1 MNSCT
6 LHYYCYNVFIKKE
19 GEDAYLEQ
27 VQHVQRLIDA

>member
-6 LHYYCYNVFIKKE
+6 LHYYFHNVFIKK

-27 VQHVQRLIDA
+27 VQHIQRLIDS